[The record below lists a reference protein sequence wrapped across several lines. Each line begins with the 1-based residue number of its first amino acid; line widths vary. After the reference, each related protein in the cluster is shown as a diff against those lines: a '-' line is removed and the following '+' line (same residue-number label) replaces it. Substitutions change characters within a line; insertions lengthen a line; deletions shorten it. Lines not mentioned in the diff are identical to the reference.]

1 MKQQKTVTLFTYIHA
16 VDELIRKS
24 RSSQQVVAAHPSD
37 WAAADLFFL
46 SSGMWMRPKNK
57 RMMTKRIPPPQP
69 PDFVQKISKKKKE
82 FQLSPRDIARPSKTI
97 YNNRAE
103 YIQQWICIVERAAR
117 FISNSVPLR
126 QRYIEI
132 LPRSSYYASRWEWH
146 TNETRFWRCK
156 RPTPSLH
163 AQQQKS
169 EISIF
174 FPPFKQEIIR

>member
-57 RMMTKRIPPPQP
+57 RMMTKRIPPPNP
-69 PDFVQKISKKKKE
+69 PTSFKRFQRKKKNFNFRREISPGPAKRFTTTGQNIYSNE
-82 FQLSPRDIARPSKTI
+82 SALSNEP
-97 YNNRAE
+97 
-103 YIQQWICIVERAAR
+103 R